1 MANISEFSRIDTTF
15 PRIVS
20 EFNEVKGM
28 KSFAHKTSGLSRSFA
43 KPKSSAFSLSKKK
56 INAAKNFLQV
66 KEHSS
71 PVKKPN
77 FSNVSVKDKNSSSN
91 INISDK
97 SVNRLDFNKKDKPV
111 SSPKFSSSKNAPTRE
126 RKDASTRNE
135 SSNSTWVPVDIRKR
149 TNASKESSVDAKK
162 ETITKESASSTRVLE
177 GKPKLHPPRK
187 PSNKKG
193 KFSSRERSSRLSMDF
208 SHERIH
214 KYSNSSRHFLSRE
227 EEERYYRNRYDPSR
241 KSKSRSKDYE
251 REHSRY
257 YRDNYYQSPKKVHKE
272 KNLDI
277 EEMEVL
283 EEVSDIPFE
292 EDFEEVETASV
303 EDLNKPSEIPVGFRE
318 YKLRYLNFKRFSF
331 FKPKMYC
338 IGCERTIV
346 SCLNVQENESVEVDV
361 VSEVESDDQ
370 EITKI
375 SSKESEN
382 ESNASK
388 DQVSIEKEKNNMKV
402 SDGKENKCDIAK
414 ENNENIK
421 GNDAR
426 TDVLCEHNV
435 AISAQKEFKVKDK
448 ANVPEDSVD
457 LISTGETRTE
467 DASESSLVKL
477 KIMEPTKVILN
488 SKTYHTC
495 LPESESSDF
504 YQGCSV
510 VQNYLDEWESHL
522 IGLEYIVE
530 IRDAVNKT
538 KVKKYYCGLCDKDIC
553 NEDITGQQITNHVT
567 SYNHGSLNMEKHFS
581 SCGYKF
587 LKNVDSFISDF
598 VLQECCREI
607 NHELGYFFMCI
618 TTDAYFQKRKKDINE
633 LLNNL
638 AHWNETNVK
647 IDADVY
653 LSNFNSIVSNEVSL
667 LMDDLVAKIPP
678 GEEIATFISSRNE
691 IAQELRKKKARNS
704 KKAAENCDI
713 GTTDNLVNSGR
724 NLIVLTPQHG
734 PVSKCPKV
742 ADRSNLLQVVTHDIS
757 TQDLNKTISAFE
769 ISAQE
774 TVTVF
779 EGKELSDENI
789 GSSNPILNN
798 VSDESFFRPV
808 NKKANSF
815 RKYRTPTKTSL
826 KLNVNKEMQSV
837 PSVKKVGENSSDT
850 VCFESK
856 GDSCISDHE
865 FEEENESNV
874 ISEDHETN
882 ESIQQLQVENFE
894 SEFSDTANVFN
905 IIPPQDQNVE
915 KENSKNKSK
924 AKHRTH
930 QKIAQH
936 SKHCLKRILS
946 KNLKLAK
953 ESSTK
958 KDSNDSVEEVIT
970 LNETFESDLLKEMKD
985 LSPVRSGGSGGSRKI
1000 TSPLKT
1006 CYSPD
1011 PYRRHSRFSGRR
1023 HSRSPH
1029 RRRSCSPFKRRNSPH
1044 RRHSRSP
1051 LTRSNRSPIRRHSRS
1066 PARRY
1071 SRRRSRTPLRR
1082 RSRSPVRRR
1091 SRSSRRYSRSPI
1103 RRHSRSP
1110 IRRHSRSPI
1119 RRRSR
1124 SPFRRRSRSPSCRS
1138 RRITNRKRSKSPYRR
1153 ISRSPTRG
1161 RSSLQNISAS
1171 PRRLA
1176 VKGSPH
1182 LFDKNSRSP
1191 LRKESGIFDSDQR
1204 SNSRSSFYK
1213 DTVNP
1218 LESHK
1223 EFEPPKLSHSYP
1235 LRPELE
1241 RGIVDLDPISDED
1254 ESAYFNTMEG
1264 PQHIEEIKKLPE
1276 PTRSMVMKLMLDWSI
1291 TRVNPNDPSFLEI
1304 MQLVNEHNS
1313 SFHQYMAK
1321 HNKIISNQA
1330 AGTSNILP
1338 RGVNLQQQLTSNI
1351 GENHS
1356 ISQSPAFTPAPPSFQ
1371 LPHHVGAPFPSPRS
1385 DSFIHPQFQP
1395 RNKEQQVPLQPTGT
1409 SLAPHPKTFG
1419 CPSHLPLPP
1428 QHYETFPSH
1437 PEPSNLPPK
1446 AGSEGMFKDLKA
1458 TVSKLFGSDSKVN
1471 EDVQLPFSR
1480 VFIPEHGSEKWAL
1493 NHHLPPNPDGHFQ
1506 CFGPKNVDDRKDAD
1520 FRNISSG
1527 PVELQDNS
1535 LMYPG
1540 RGNSGPYFS
1549 DNTPKLHIPPAD
1561 AKVSF
1566 YEGPRAPM
1574 QKNLFPVVSSSAI
1587 HEHDLEDSKKFTNA
1601 KLSLAQRLAAV
1612 LVKFGMVD
1620 VPGPLLQEML
1630 MKIGAF
1636 SPNPPQN
1643 ISEMEIIQI
1652 LKKIGYMT

>member
-1 MANISEFSRIDTTF
+1 MANISKFSRVI
-15 PRIVS
+15 S

-28 KSFAHKTSGLSRSFA
+28 KSFAHKTSGLSRSFV
-43 KPKSSAFSLSKKK
+43 KPKSSAFSFTKKK
-56 INAAKNFLQV
+56 INAAKNFLQ
-66 KEHSS
+66 HSS

-77 FSNVSVKDKNSSSN
+77 FSNVSVKDKSSSSN
-91 INISDK
+91 TNISDK
-97 SVNRLDFNKKDKPV
+97 SVNHLDFNKKDRPE
-111 SSPKFSSSKNAPTRE
+111 SSPQFSSSKKVPTPE
-126 RKDASTRNE
+126 RKDASTKNE
-135 SSNSTWVPVDIRKR
+135 NSNSTWVPIDIRKQM
-149 TNASKESSVDAKK
+149 NASKELPVDAKK
-162 ETITKESASSTRVLE
+162 ETITKENASSTLVPE
-177 GKPKLHPPRK
+177 GKPKFYPPK
-187 PSNKKG
+187 KSSNKKKR
-193 KFSSRERSSRLSMDF
+193 KFKRKRSRRMSMDF

-214 KYSNSSRHFLSRE
+214 KYSSSRYFLSRKE
-227 EEERYYRNRYDPSR
+227 EEMYYRNRYPSR
-241 KSKSRSKDYE
+241 KSKNRSSDYE
-251 REHSRY
+251 REHLRY
-257 YRDNYYQSPKKVHKE
+257 YIDSYYQSPKNIQEE

-283 EEVSDIPFE
+283 EEVSDIPLE

-318 YKLRYLNFKRFSF
+318 YKLRYLNFKRLSF

-361 VSEVESDDQ
+361 VSEVECDDQ
-370 EITKI
+370 EIPKV
-375 SSKESEN
+375 SSKKLEN
-382 ESNASK
+382 ENNASK
-388 DQVSIEKEKNNMKV
+388 DQVSIEKEKNNIKV
-402 SDGKENKCDIAK
+402 SDSKENKSDVAK

-421 GNDAR
+421 GNDIG
-426 TDVLCEHNV
+426 TDVLCEQNV
-435 AISAQKEFKVKDK
+435 AISAQKEFEVKDK
-448 ANVPEDSVD
+448 ANDLETNVPVDSVD
-457 LISTGETRTE
+457 LISTGETMTE

-477 KIMEPTKVILN
+477 KIMEPAKIILN

-495 LPESESSDF
+495 IPESESSDF
-504 YQGCSV
+504 YQGCSLA
-510 VQNYLDEWESHL
+510 QNCLDEWESHL

-538 KVKKYYCGLCDKDIC
+538 QVKKYYCGLCDKDIC
-553 NEDITGQQITNHVT
+553 NENISGQLITNHVT
-567 SYNHGSLNMEKHFS
+567 SYNHGSLNMEKHFP

-598 VLQECCREI
+598 VLQECCREV
-607 NHELGYFFMCI
+607 NHKLGYFFMCI
-618 TTDAYFQKRKKDINE
+618 TTDTYFQKRKKEINI

-638 AHWNETNVK
+638 SHWNETNMK
-647 IDADVY
+647 IDANVY
-653 LSNFNSIVSNEVSL
+653 LSNFNSIVSNEVLL
-667 LMDDLVAKIPP
+667 LMDDLVAKISP

-704 KKAAENCDI
+704 KKAAESCGDI
-713 GTTDNLVNSGR
+713 GTSDNLVNSGR
-724 NLIVLTPQHG
+724 NLIVLTPQYG

-742 ADRSNLLQVVTHDIS
+742 TDRPNFADRSNLLQVVTHDIS
-757 TQDLNKTISAFE
+757 TQDLNKTIPALE
-769 ISAQE
+769 ISAQAE
-774 TVTVF
+774 TATVF
-779 EGKELSDENI
+779 EGKELSDENL
-789 GSSNPILNN
+789 GSSSPILNN
-798 VSDESFFRPV
+798 ASGESSFRPV

-815 RKYRTPTKTSL
+815 RKYRTPTKTSS
-826 KLNVNKEMQSV
+826 KSNVNKEMHSV
-837 PSVKKVGENSSDT
+837 GCVKEVGENSSDNT

-856 GDSCISDHE
+856 NAENSEICISDNE

-930 QKIAQH
+930 QKTTQH

-958 KDSNDSVEEVIT
+958 KDSNDSVEEVII
-970 LNETFESDLLKEMKD
+970 LNETFESDLLKEIKD
-985 LSPVRSGGSGGSRKI
+985 LSPVGSGGSGGSRKI

-1011 PYRRHSRFSGRR
+1011 LYRRHSRFSGRR
-1023 HSRSPH
+1023 HSRSPC
-1029 RRRSCSPFKRRNSPH
+1029 RRRSRSPFRRRNSPH

-1071 SRRRSRTPLRR
+1071 SRSPIRRRSRTPLRR
-1082 RSRSPVRRR
+1082 RSRSPIRRR

-1124 SPFRRRSRSPSCRS
+1124 SPFRRQSRSPSWRS
-1138 RRITNRKRSKSPYRR
+1138 GRIANRKRSKSPYRR

-1161 RSSLQNISAS
+1161 RSSFQNISAS

-1176 VKGSPH
+1176 VTGSPH

-1191 LRKESGIFDSDQR
+1191 LRKESGRFDSDQR

-1213 DTVNP
+1213 DTVHP
-1218 LESHK
+1218 SESHK
-1223 EFEPPKLSHSYP
+1223 EFEPSKLAHSYP
-1235 LRPELE
+1235 LRPKLE
-1241 RGIVDLDPISDED
+1241 REVVDLDPISDED
-1254 ESAYFNTMEG
+1254 ESAYFNTVEG

-1276 PTRSMVMKLMLDWSI
+1276 PTRSMVMKLMRDWSI
-1291 TRVNPNDPSFLEI
+1291 SKVNPNDPSFMEI
-1304 MQLVNEHNS
+1304 MQLVRG
-1313 SFHQYMAK
+1313 
-1321 HNKIISNQA
+1321 NQ
-1330 AGTSNILP
+1330 
-1338 RGVNLQQQLTSNI
+1338 
-1351 GENHS
+1351 S
-1356 ISQSPAFTPAPPSFQ
+1356 ISQSPAFTHAPPSFHP
-1371 LPHHVGAPFPSPRS
+1371 PHPVGVFFAPPRS
-1385 DSFIHPQFQP
+1385 DSFIRPQFQP
-1395 RNKEQQVPLQPTGT
+1395 RTKEQQVPLQPTGT

-1419 CPSHLPLPP
+1419 SPSRPPLPP
-1428 QHYETFPSH
+1428 QHFETFPSH
-1437 PEPSNLPPK
+1437 PEPSNFPPQ
-1446 AGSEGMFKDLKA
+1446 AGAEVMFKDLKA
-1458 TVSKLFGSDSKVN
+1458 TVSKLFGAEPVN
-1471 EDVQLPFSR
+1471 EDIQLPSSR
-1480 VFIPEHGSEKWAL
+1480 EFIAEHGSEKWVL
-1493 NHHLPPNPDGHFQ
+1493 NHHLPPNPVRHFQ
-1506 CFGPKNVDDRKDAD
+1506 CFGPKNVNDDRKDAG
-1520 FRNISSG
+1520 FRNLSRG
-1527 PVELQDNS
+1527 PVESQDNS
-1535 LMYPG
+1535 LLCPG

-1549 DNTPKLHIPPAD
+1549 DNNTPKLHIPPPD

-1566 YEGPRAPM
+1566 CDGPRAPM

-1587 HEHDLEDSKKFTNA
+1587 HEYDLEDSQKFIDA

-1612 LVKFGMVD
+1612 LVKVGMVD

-1636 SPNPPQN
+1636 SPNPPQD
-1643 ISEMEIIQI
+1643 ISEMEINEI
-1652 LKKIGYMT
+1652 LKKLGYVT

>member
-1 MANISEFSRIDTTF
+1 MANISEFSRV
-15 PRIVS
+15 VS
-20 EFNEVKGM
+20 EFNEGIKR
-28 KSFAHKTSGLSRSFA
+28 FAHKTSGLSRSFA

-71 PVKKPN
+71 PVKKTN

-91 INISDK
+91 TNISDK

-111 SSPKFSSSKNAPTRE
+111 SSPKFSSSKNAPTPE

-135 SSNSTWVPVDIRKR
+135 NSNSTWVPVDIRKR
-149 TNASKESSVDAKK
+149 TNASKESPVDAKK
-162 ETITKESASSTRVLE
+162 ETITKESASSTRVPE
-177 GKPKLHPPRK
+177 GKPKLHPPGK
-187 PSNKKG
+187 PLNKKG

-214 KYSNSSRHFLSRE
+214 KFSNSSRHFLSRE

-257 YRDNYYQSPKKVHKE
+257 YRDSYFQSPKKVHEE

-283 EEVSDIPFE
+283 EEVSDIPLE

-338 IGCERTIV
+338 IGRERTIV
-346 SCLNVQENESVEVDV
+346 NCLNVQENESVEVDV

-370 EITKI
+370 ESTKVG
-375 SSKESEN
+375 SKKSEN
-382 ESNASK
+382 ERNAPK
-388 DQVSIEKEKNNMKV
+388 DQVSIEKEKNNIKV
-402 SDGKENKCDIAK
+402 SDGKENKSDIAK

-421 GNDAR
+421 GNNVR

-448 ANVPEDSVD
+448 ANDLETNVPVDSVD
-457 LISTGETRTE
+457 LISTGETMTE

-477 KIMEPTKVILN
+477 KIMEPAKVILN

-495 LPESESSDF
+495 IPESESSDF
-504 YQGCSV
+504 YQGCSI

-530 IRDAVNKT
+530 IRDAVNKI

-567 SYNHGSLNMEKHFS
+567 SYNHGSLNMEKHFP

-587 LKNVDSFISDF
+587 SKNVGSFISDF

-607 NHELGYFFMCI
+607 NHKLGYFFMCI
-618 TTDAYFQKRKKDINE
+618 TTDAYFQKRKKEINK
-633 LLNNL
+633 LLINL
-638 AHWNETNVK
+638 AHWNETNMK
-647 IDADVY
+647 IDANVY
-653 LSNFNSIVSNEVSL
+653 LSNFNFIVSNEVSL

-704 KKAAENCDI
+704 KKAAENCGDI

-742 ADRSNLLQVVTHDIS
+742 SDRSNLLQVVTHDIS

-779 EGKELSDENI
+779 KGKELSDENI
-789 GSSNPILNN
+789 GSSSPILNN
-798 VSDESFFRPV
+798 VSDESSFRPV

-815 RKYRTPTKTSL
+815 RKYRTPTKTSS

-837 PSVKKVGENSSDT
+837 RSVKKVGENSSDNT

-856 GDSCISDHE
+856 DAENSEICISDNE

-882 ESIQQLQVENFE
+882 ESIQQVQVENFE

-915 KENSKNKSK
+915 KENSKNKNK

-930 QKIAQH
+930 QKITQH

-958 KDSNDSVEEVIT
+958 KDSNDSVEEVIS
-970 LNETFESDLLKEMKD
+970 LNETFESDFLKEIKD
-985 LSPVRSGGSGGSRKI
+985 LSPVDSGGLGGSRKI

-1006 CYSPD
+1006 CYSPE

-1023 HSRSPH
+1023 HSRSPY
-1029 RRRSCSPFKRRNSPH
+1029 RRRSRSPFIRHNSPH

-1051 LTRSNRSPIRRHSRS
+1051 LTRSNRSPIRRYSRS

-1071 SRRRSRTPLRR
+1071 SKRRSRTPLRR
-1082 RSRSPVRRR
+1082 CSRSPVRRR

-1110 IRRHSRSPI
+1110 MRRHSRSSI

-1124 SPFRRRSRSPSCRS
+1124 SPFRRRSRSPSWRS
-1138 RRITNRKRSKSPYRR
+1138 GRITNRKRSKSPYRR

-1161 RSSLQNISAS
+1161 RSSFQNISAS

-1176 VKGSPH
+1176 VTGSPH

-1191 LRKESGIFDSDQR
+1191 LRKESGRFDSDQR

-1223 EFEPPKLSHSYP
+1223 EFESSKLSRSYP

-1241 RGIVDLDPISDED
+1241 RGVVDLDPISDED

-1276 PTRSMVMKLMLDWSI
+1276 PTRSMLMKLMQDWSVS
-1291 TRVNPNDPSFLEI
+1291 RVNPNDPSFLEI

-1313 SFHQYMAK
+1313 SFHQYMEK

-1351 GENHS
+1351 GGNQS
-1356 ISQSPAFTPAPPSFQ
+1356 ISQSPAFTPAAPSFHP
-1371 LPHHVGAPFPSPRS
+1371 PHHVGAPFPSPRS
-1385 DSFIHPQFQP
+1385 DSFIRPQFQP
-1395 RNKEQQVPLQPTGT
+1395 RNKEQPTGT

-1419 CPSHLPLPP
+1419 CPSRPPLPP

-1437 PEPSNLPPK
+1437 PDPSNFPPK

-1458 TVSKLFGSDSKVN
+1458 TVSKLFGADCRVN
-1471 EDVQLPFSR
+1471 EDVQLPSSHE
-1480 VFIPEHGSEKWAL
+1480 FIPEHGSEKWAL
-1493 NHHLPPNPDGHFQ
+1493 NHHLPPNPVRHFQ
-1506 CFGPKNVDDRKDAD
+1506 CFGPKNVNDDRKDAD
-1520 FRNISSG
+1520 FQNASSG
-1527 PVELQDNS
+1527 PVESQDNS

-1549 DNTPKLHIPPAD
+1549 DNTPKLHIPPPD

-1566 YEGPRAPM
+1566 CDGPRGPM
-1574 QKNLFPVVSSSAI
+1574 QKNLFPVVSSYSAI
-1587 HEHDLEDSKKFTNA
+1587 HEQNIEDSQKFIDA

-1612 LVKFGMVD
+1612 LVKVGMVD

-1636 SPNPPQN
+1636 SPNPPQD
-1643 ISEMEIIQI
+1643 ISEMEMTEI
-1652 LKKIGYMT
+1652 LKKLGYVT